1 MRAKLWWL
9 DDCVRAP
16 VGYSQ
21 AAVVTYYQKWSKE
34 GTAVGIQG
42 SLMHKRA
49 LHRKGRIAWFKP
61 TDCSSD
67 WGPIECK
74 KGDQHNTQQVVI
86 MLCLVCVYSW
96 QIHLKIFYDAG
107 YLVNLKMLV
116 CFEYFFCTLFKTNIP
131 YIIFCFPVRKKTN
144 KKVELIQW
152 FRTNVGR
159 NFKSIA

>member
-21 AAVVTYYQKWSKE
+21 AAVVIYYQKWSKE

-42 SLMHKRA
+42 SLMHKSA
-49 LHRKGRIAWFKP
+49 LHRKGRVVWFKP

-74 KGDQHNTQQVVI
+74 RGTSTILVI

-107 YLVNLKMLV
+107 YLVNLKMWV
-116 CFEYFFCTLFKTNIP
+116 CFEDFFCTLFKTNIP
-131 YIIFCFPVRKKTN
+131 IHNFLFSSKKKTN
-144 KKVELIQW
+144 KKSRIN
-152 FRTNVGR
+152 TT
-159 NFKSIA
+159 I